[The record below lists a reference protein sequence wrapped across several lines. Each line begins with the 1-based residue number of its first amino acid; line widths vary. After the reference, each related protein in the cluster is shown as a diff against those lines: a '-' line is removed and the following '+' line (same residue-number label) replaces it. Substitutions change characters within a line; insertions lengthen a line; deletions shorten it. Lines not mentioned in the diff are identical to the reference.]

1 MEEKI
6 KIRVSIADRV
16 YPLTVNSDQEE
27 GIRAAVKKI
36 EAMTLQLEENF
47 AMRDK
52 QDVLAFCAL
61 QFASQVEQN
70 RIQNE
75 EGLDNSKEK
84 LVEFNKSLDT
94 ILLKYHIK

>member
-1 MEEKI
+1 
-6 KIRVSIADRV
+6 
-16 YPLTVNSDQEE
+16 
-27 GIRAAVKKI
+27 
-36 EAMTLQLEENF
+36 MTLQLEENF
-47 AMRDK
+47 EMRDK

-84 LVEFNKSLDT
+84 LIEFNNGLDT

>member
-1 MEEKI
+1 
-6 KIRVSIADRV
+6 
-16 YPLTVNSDQEE
+16 
-27 GIRAAVKKI
+27 
-36 EAMTLQLEENF
+36 
-47 AMRDK
+47 MRDK

-84 LVEFNKSLDT
+84 LIEFNNGLDT

>member
-1 MEEKI
+1 MSEKLKI
-6 KIRVSIADRV
+6 KVSIIDRV
-16 YPLTVNSDQEE
+16 YPLTVNPEQEE

-36 EAMTLQLEENF
+36 DAMAMQLEENF

-75 EGLDNSKEK
+75 EGVDDSKEK
-84 LVEFNKSLDT
+84 LMQFNNRLDD
-94 ILLKYHIK
+94 ILLKYNIK